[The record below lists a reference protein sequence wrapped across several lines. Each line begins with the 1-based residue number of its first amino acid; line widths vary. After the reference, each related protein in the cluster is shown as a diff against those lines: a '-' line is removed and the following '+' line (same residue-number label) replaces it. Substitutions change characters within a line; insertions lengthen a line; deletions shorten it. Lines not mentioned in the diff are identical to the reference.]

1 MSQVPL
7 PFAAFIGIDWADK
20 KHDVCLH
27 VPGQKKREHSVLQ
40 HRPAAIREWA
50 QKLRERF
57 GGAPIAVALELA
69 QGPVV
74 SALLEHDI
82 FVLFPVQ
89 PTLLAKYREAFTPS
103 RAKDDPT
110 DAEFAVDL
118 LLRYPERLPRLQPES
133 PDMRRLRRMVELR
146 RALVDDRV
154 AITNR
159 ITSALKGYFPQIL
172 GWFRDKDTPVFAAF
186 LERWPTLD
194 AAKRARQE
202 TLVTFFRS
210 HNVRSESTIARRLDA
225 IQSEEPLTT
234 DSAVIGPLLLLV
246 ETTIPQLRAVNAAI
260 ERFDTE
266 IASLCPKLPDYSLFD
281 SLPGAG
287 PALAPRLLVAFG
299 ERRERFPDAAS
310 LQKYVGV
317 APVTERSGNK
327 SWVHWRFACPTFQRQ
342 TFIEWVG
349 QTVPRSFWAKA
360 FYQSYRER
368 GGSHQAALRALA
380 FKWIRVLHRCWL
392 DRKPYDEA
400 RYLMALQK
408 RHAPLLAFAAK
419 ASHTNVTFS

>member
-1 MSQVPL
+1 MSQAPL

-20 KHDVCLH
+20 KHDICLH
-27 VPGQKKREHSVLQ
+27 VPGQKKRERSVLD
-40 HRPAAIREWA
+40 HRPTAIREWA

-69 QGPVV
+69 QGPIV
-74 SALLEHDI
+74 SALSEHDI

-89 PTLLAKYREAFTPS
+89 PTMLAKYREAFTPS

-110 DAEFAVDL
+110 DAEFALEL
-118 LLRYPERLPRLQPES
+118 LLRYPDKLPRLQPES
-133 PDMRRLRRMVELR
+133 ADMRRLRRLVELR

-159 ITSALKGYFPQIL
+159 LTSALKGYFPQIL
-172 GWFRDKDTPVFAAF
+172 GWFRDKDAPVFAAF
-186 LERWPTLD
+186 LERWPTLES
-194 AAKRARQE
+194 AKRARHD
-202 TLVTFFRS
+202 TLVTFFQT
-210 HNVRSESTIARRLDA
+210 HNVRSQNTIARRIDA

-234 DSAVIGPLLLLV
+234 DSAVIDPLLLLV
-246 ETTIPQLRAVNAAI
+246 ETTIPQLHAVNTAVQ
-260 ERFDTE
+260 RFDAE
-266 IASLCPKLPDYSLFD
+266 IASLCPKLPDFELFD

-360 FYQSYRER
+360 FYESYRQR

-400 RYLMALQK
+400 RYLLALQK
-408 RHAPLLAFAAK
+408 RQAPLLAFAAK
-419 ASHTNVTFS
+419 ASN